1 MIEVASVSKRFGTIS
16 ALRNVSFQVEKGEI
30 VGLLGRNGAGKTTML
45 RILACFFPPSE
56 GQVSIAGLN
65 LATDSLAARR
75 KIGYFLEKTPVYRE
89 MRVAEFLEFAAKLKG
104 VARTVRKNGLAEVMD
119 VCGLDGVR
127 RRMIGNLSRGYH
139 TRIGLAQALLGEPE
153 VLLLDEPTVGL
164 DPEQIIEIR
173 DLIKGLAGRKTII
186 LSTHILSEVSQLCS
200 KIIILD
206 RGAIVADDSQQTLK
220 AFLQQGNA
228 AFTALID
235 APAGQVVE
243 ELQKTPGIVRV
254 QLEQTVSPTVAHYLI
269 EVAASDF
276 DFPAVLC
283 GLAFRNRWILREFQP
298 AKMNLEEM
306 FVELIGKETLRQ

>member
-104 VARTVRKNGLAEVMD
+104 VAREVRKNGLAEVVD

-127 RRMIGNLSRGYH
+127 RRVIGNLSRGT
-139 TRIGLAQALLGEPE
+139 TR
-153 VLLLDEPTVGL
+153 
-164 DPEQIIEIR
+164 
-173 DLIKGLAGRKTII
+173 
-186 LSTHILSEVSQLCS
+186 
-200 KIIILD
+200 
-206 RGAIVADDSQQTLK
+206 
-220 AFLQQGNA
+220 
-228 AFTALID
+228 
-235 APAGQVVE
+235 
-243 ELQKTPGIVRV
+243 
-254 QLEQTVSPTVAHYLI
+254 
-269 EVAASDF
+269 AS
-276 DFPAVLC
+276 V
-283 GLAFRNRWILREFQP
+283 
-298 AKMNLEEM
+298 
-306 FVELIGKETLRQ
+306 

>member
-1 MIEVASVSKRFGTIS
+1 MIEVASVGKRFGTIN

-89 MRVAEFLEFAAKLKG
+89 MRVAEFLEFTAKLKG
-104 VARTVRKNGLAEVMD
+104 VAGAVRKNGLAEVMA

-127 RRMIGNLSRGYH
+127 RRIIGNLSRGYQ

-186 LSTHILSEVSQLCS
+186 LSTHILPEVSQLCS
-200 KIIILD
+200 KVIILD
-206 RGAIVADDSQQTLK
+206 RGAIVAADSQQTLK
-220 AFLQQGNA
+220 AFLQRGNA

-254 QLEQTVSPTVAHYLI
+254 QLGQAVSPTVAHYLI

-276 DFPAVLC
+276 DFPAALC

-306 FVELIGKETLRQ
+306 FVELLGKETLHQ

>member
-1 MIEVASVSKRFGTIS
+1 
-16 ALRNVSFQVEKGEI
+16 
-30 VGLLGRNGAGKTTML
+30 
-45 RILACFFPPSE
+45 
-56 GQVSIAGLN
+56 
-65 LATDSLAARR
+65 
-75 KIGYFLEKTPVYRE
+75 
-89 MRVAEFLEFAAKLKG
+89 
-104 VARTVRKNGLAEVMD
+104 
-119 VCGLDGVR
+119 
-127 RRMIGNLSRGYH
+127 
-139 TRIGLAQALLGEPE
+139 
-153 VLLLDEPTVGL
+153 LLLDEPTVGL

-220 AFLQQGNA
+220 AFLQRGNA

-254 QLEQTVSPTVAHYLI
+254 ELGQAVSPTVAHYLI
-269 EVAASDF
+269 ETASDF

-283 GLAFRNRWILREFQP
+283 GLAFNNRWILREFQP

-306 FVELIGKETLRQ
+306 FVELIGKETLHQ